1 MAEPETHL
9 IVHSNLSILRREIE
23 LNPMRA
29 QGAGGQNV
37 NKVSSAIHLRFDIKA
52 SSLPEAIKQRLL
64 DQKDSRLSREGV
76 LIIKAQK
83 FRTQEL
89 NRDDALQ
96 RLVEFVQ
103 EATRPVTRRVPTRPT
118 RASQRRRVDGK
129 TKRGQT
135 KSLRRKVDY

>member
-1 MAEPETHL
+1 M
-9 IVHSNLSILRREIE
+9 
-23 LNPMRA
+23 
-29 QGAGGQNV
+29 
-37 NKVSSAIHLRFDIKA
+37 
-52 SSLPEAIKQRLL
+52 
-64 DQKDSRLSREGV
+64 
-76 LIIKAQK
+76 IIKEQK

>member
-9 IVHSNLSILRREIE
+9 IVRSNLSILRREIE

-52 SSLPEAIKQRLL
+52 SSLPDAIKQRLL

-135 KSLRRKVDY
+135 KSVRRQGDY